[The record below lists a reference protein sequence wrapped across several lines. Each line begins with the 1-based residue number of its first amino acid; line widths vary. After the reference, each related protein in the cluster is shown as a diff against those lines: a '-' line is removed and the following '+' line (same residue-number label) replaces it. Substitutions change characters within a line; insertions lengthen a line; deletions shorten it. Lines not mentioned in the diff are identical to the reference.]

1 MNGNRLFPTSF
12 PYTDYLEF
20 LLDSGYTK
28 FPAKSIGLPPYLG
41 EGIYCFD
48 SLKGCWEYAPEDNR
62 SYNEVLK
69 LNCIDNFDLY
79 NLDDSETIENL
90 FLFLKKDFISFLKCK
105 NFEQDVI
112 ESYEVLNKSWLA
124 FLYDII
130 FKGQVNADD
139 EKVVFSVI
147 LYLQKALFS
156 DKYKYDVICR
166 TFSGEKYRYYVIVNS
181 DIISKLSYSNSKDS
195 DFRPIYGG
203 N

>member
-1 MNGNRLFPTSF
+1 MDFFHKTDSKCIKNLLNGNRLFPTSF

-90 FLFLKKDFISFLKCK
+90 FLFLNVKIS
-105 NFEQDVI
+105 
-112 ESYEVLNKSWLA
+112 
-124 FLYDII
+124 
-130 FKGQVNADD
+130 
-139 EKVVFSVI
+139 
-147 LYLQKALFS
+147 
-156 DKYKYDVICR
+156 
-166 TFSGEKYRYYVIVNS
+166 
-181 DIISKLSYSNSKDS
+181 SKML
-195 DFRPIYGG
+195 
-203 N
+203 